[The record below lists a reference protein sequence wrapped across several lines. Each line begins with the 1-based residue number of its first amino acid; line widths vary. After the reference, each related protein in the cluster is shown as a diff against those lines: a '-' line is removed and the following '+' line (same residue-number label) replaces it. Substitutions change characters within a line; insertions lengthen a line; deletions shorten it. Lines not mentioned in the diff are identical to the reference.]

1 MRAATVRITPPE
13 EPSHPAAKALVAHP
27 DVTPGRVE
35 HLTELSDGTV
45 VVMVQFQG
53 DADIVED
60 VLSGAEGV
68 LEYHQTKEDRTVYG
82 QVHFEPTDT
91 SEALLALR
99 RDYTLTVQMP
109 IRIDVDG
116 RVIVS
121 VIGDERTIQRAIDSL
136 PESFGTE
143 LLKIGEYEPETDR
156 PEAQLTTRQREVLEA
171 AFDVGYYEEPREG
184 TQADVAE
191 AVGLAPATAGEHL
204 RRIEGNVLRAIRE

>member
-27 DVTPGRVE
+27 DVTPGTVE
-35 HLTELSDGTV
+35 HMTALSDGTV

-53 DADIVED
+53 DAGIVEEI
-60 VLSGAEGV
+60 LSGAEVV
-68 LEYHQTKEDRTVYG
+68 LEHHLTKEDRTVYG
-82 QVHFEPTDT
+82 QIHFEPTPT

-109 IRIDVDG
+109 IQFDVG
-116 RVIVS
+116 GSVKIS
-121 VIGDERTIQRAIDSL
+121 VIGEERTIQRAIDSL
-136 PESFGTE
+136 PDSFGTE
-143 LLKIGEYEPETDR
+143 LLKIGEYEPDSDR
-156 PEAQLTTRQREVLEA
+156 PEAQLTSRQREVLEA

-204 RRIEGNVLRAIRE
+204 RRIEGNVLRALRE